1 MRPIVY
7 TIIGGSGTKITS
19 PVCPID
25 YYISPANIALSVVVT
40 GTITYSVQY
49 TFDDVFAAGYN
60 PNAAGANWTDHPT
73 LGTQTTTKD
82 SNISYPVRGIRI
94 TSPASP
100 SSSGIA
106 TLTIIQGGGGGL
118 A

>member
-7 TIIGGSGTKITS
+7 TINGGSGTKTTS
-19 PVCPID
+19 PVCAID

-49 TFDDVFAAGYN
+49 TFDNVFAAGYD
-60 PNAAGANWTDHPT
+60 PNAASANWTDHPT

-82 SNISYPVRGIRI
+82 SNVSYPVRGIRI
-94 TSPASP
+94 ISPASP
-100 SSSGIA
+100 SSSGTA

>member
-1 MRPIVY
+1 MRPVVY
-7 TIIGGSGTKITS
+7 TIIGGSGTQIAS

-25 YYISPANIALSVVVT
+25 HYVSPANIALNVVIS
-40 GTITYSVQY
+40 GSITYTVQY
-49 TFDDVFAAGYN
+49 TFDNVFAAGYDPAN
-60 PNAAGANWTDHPT
+60 GNWTNHPT
-73 LGTQTTTKD
+73 LVTQTTTKD
-82 SNISYPVRGIRI
+82 SNISYPVRGVRI
-94 TSPASP
+94 ISPASP

>member
-7 TIIGGSGTKITS
+7 TIIGGSGTQTAS
-19 PVCPID
+19 SVCAVD
-25 YYISPANIALSVVVT
+25 HYISPANIALNVVVT
-40 GTITYSVQY
+40 GSITYTVQY

-73 LGTQTTTKD
+73 LGTQTTTGN

-94 TSPASP
+94 ISPASP
-100 SSSGIA
+100 SSSGTA
-106 TLTIIQGGGGGL
+106 TLTIIQGGGAGL

>member
-1 MRPIVY
+1 MRPVVY
-7 TIIGGSGTKITS
+7 TITGGAGTQIVS
-19 PVCPID
+19 RVCPID

-40 GTITYSVQY
+40 GSITYTVQY
-49 TFDDVFAAGYN
+49 TFDDVFAEGYV
-60 PNAAGANWTDHPT
+60 PASGNWTDHPT

-94 TSPASP
+94 ISPASP
-100 SSSGIA
+100 SSSGTA
-106 TLTIIQGGGGGL
+106 RLTIIQGGGGGL

>member
-7 TIIGGSGTKITS
+7 TIVGGNGTQTYS

-25 YYISPANIALSVVVT
+25 HYVSPANIALSVVVT
-40 GTITYSVQY
+40 GTITYTVQY

-60 PNAAGANWTDHPT
+60 PNAGSANWTAHPT

-82 SNISYPVRGIRI
+82 SNISYPVRGIRVI
-94 TSPASP
+94 SPASP
-100 SSSGIA
+100 ASTGTA

>member
-7 TIIGGSGTKITS
+7 TITGGAGTQIVS
-19 PVCPID
+19 RVCPID
-25 YYISPANIALSVVVT
+25 YYISPANIALNVVVT
-40 GTITYSVQY
+40 GSITYTVQY
-49 TFDDVFAAGYN
+49 TFDDVFAAGYDPAN
-60 PNAAGANWTDHPT
+60 GNWTNHPT
-73 LGTQTTTKD
+73 LVTKTVTAD

-94 TSPASP
+94 ISPASP
-100 SSSGIA
+100 SSTGNA

>member
-7 TIIGGSGTKITS
+7 TITGGAGTQIVS
-19 PVCPID
+19 RVCPID
-25 YYISPANIALSVVVT
+25 HYVSPANIALNVVVT
-40 GTITYSVQY
+40 GSITYTVQY
-49 TFDDVFAAGYN
+49 TFDDVFAAGYDPAN
-60 PNAAGANWTDHPT
+60 GNWTNHPT
-73 LGTQTTTKD
+73 LVTQTTTKD
-82 SNISYPVRGIRI
+82 SNISYPVRGIRLI
-94 TSPASP
+94 SPASP

>member
-7 TIIGGSGTKITS
+7 TIIGGSGTQITS

-25 YYISPANIALSVVVT
+25 HYVSPANIALNVVVT

-49 TFDDVFAAGYN
+49 TFDNVFAAGYDPAN
-60 PNAAGANWTDHPT
+60 GNWTNHPT
-73 LGTQTTTKD
+73 LATKTATAD
-82 SNISYPVRGIRI
+82 SNISYPVRGIRVI
-94 TSPASP
+94 SPASP
-100 SSSGIA
+100 SSSGTA
-106 TLTIIQGGGGGL
+106 TLTIIQGGGAGL

>member
-1 MRPIVY
+1 MRPVVY
-7 TIIGGSGTKITS
+7 TIIGGAGTQVVS
-19 PVCPID
+19 RVCPID
-25 YYISPANIALSVVVT
+25 HYISPANISLNVVVT
-40 GTITYSVQY
+40 GTITYTVQY

-73 LGTQTTTKD
+73 LGAQTTTKD

-94 TSPASP
+94 ISPASP
-100 SSSGIA
+100 SSSGTA
-106 TLTIIQGGGGGL
+106 TLTIIQGGGAGL

>member
-94 TSPASP
+94 ISPASP

>member
-1 MRPIVY
+1 MRPVVY
-7 TIIGGSGTKITS
+7 TITGGAGTQVVS
-19 PVCPID
+19 RVCPID

-40 GTITYSVQY
+40 GSITYTVQY
-49 TFDDVFAAGYN
+49 TFDDVFAPGYDPTN
-60 PNAAGANWTDHPT
+60 GNWTNHPT
-73 LGTQTTTKD
+73 LVTQTITKD

-94 TSPASP
+94 VSPASP
-100 SSSGIA
+100 SSSGTA

>member
-7 TIIGGSGTKITS
+7 TITGGNGSQIAS
-19 PVCPID
+19 QVCPID
-25 YYISPANIALSVVVT
+25 HYVSPANIALNVVVS
-40 GTITYSVQY
+40 GTITYTVQY
-49 TFDDVFAAGYN
+49 TFDNVFAANYD
-60 PNAAGANWTDHPT
+60 PNAGTANWTNHPT
-73 LGTQTTTKD
+73 LVTQITTKD

-94 TSPASP
+94 ISPASP
-100 SSSGIA
+100 ASTGTA